1 MTLVQTAKLNA
12 IDPLAWLTGL
22 LERIVSGRTKANESH
37 SLLPWNWIPPS
48 AEAVNSIQP
57 G

>member
-12 IDPLAWLTGL
+12 IEPMAWLTDV
-22 LERIVSGRTKANESH
+22 LERMISGSTKVNELH
-37 SLLPWNWIPPS
+37 TLLPWNWTSPS
-48 AEAVNSIQP
+48 ARVVNSSQP